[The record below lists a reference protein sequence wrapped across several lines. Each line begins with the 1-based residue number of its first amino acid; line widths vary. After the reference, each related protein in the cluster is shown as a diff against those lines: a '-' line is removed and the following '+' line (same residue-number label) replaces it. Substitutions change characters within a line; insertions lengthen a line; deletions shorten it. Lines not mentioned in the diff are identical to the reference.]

1 VEVPAV
7 PFRAVV
13 YPAYHLRR
21 PLAGRSP
28 SGLLSTMNV
37 STGRLGRKAEGMK
50 RIIGASIAAIVYV
63 VVLPLAALAQEG
75 SSLGGP
81 EGPLVGGTGGSIGG
95 AGGTAF
101 TGAEIAGLALLAVGL
116 LVVGIAL
123 VVFSRRRTSASRI
136 EA

>member
-1 VEVPAV
+1 
-7 PFRAVV
+7 
-13 YPAYHLRR
+13 
-21 PLAGRSP
+21 
-28 SGLLSTMNV
+28 
-37 STGRLGRKAEGMK
+37 MK
-50 RIIGASIAAIVYV
+50 RIIGAGIAAIVYV

-95 AGGTAF
+95 TGGTGGTAF
-101 TGAEIAGLALLAVGL
+101 TGAEIAGLVLLAVGL

-123 VVFSRRRTSASRI
+123 VVFSRRRTSVSRI